1 MPQIAHI
8 ALAVPLDSLFDYR
21 VPHGMRVVE
30 GARVKVPF
38 GPRKLIGIVKSIDS
52 QTAFSDSQLKDI
64 IQVFDDA
71 PIWSETLQKLLSWAS
86 AYYQYPLSGG
96 LIGLLPAH
104 LKKGEKA
111 QRNSLEKYAI
121 TEKGREQSLN
131 ALKRAAK
138 QARALQLLSHNTLS
152 KVELSEQEISP
163 AILKTLLDKKWIEL
177 VTEPASDNQWH
188 QQVSVTEEK
197 PRLNPEQAIAVAA
210 INAQDHFSTYL
221 LEGITGSGKT
231 EVYLNAIESVLQ
243 QGKQALVLVPE
254 ISLTPQ
260 TIARFQKR
268 FNVPMSVIHSGLNDT
283 QRLQVW
289 LNARDNQT
297 ALVLGTR
304 SALFVPFH
312 DLGIIII
319 DEEHDLSYKQQ
330 DGFKYHARDLA
341 VLRANLDN
349 IPVVLGSATP
359 SLESIHNAE
368 SGKYHHLELTQR
380 AGNARQAKAS
390 ALDVKGLYLQAGLS
404 APLIA
409 QMRQHI
415 QQGNQVMLFLNRRGY
430 APSIICHEC
439 GWIAKCPRCD
449 MPYTYHKNINTLS
462 CHHCGSQRFIP
473 KQCESCGSTQLQT
486 AGLGTEQLEEQLAEL
501 FPDVNAV
508 RIDQDSIRK
517 KGELERLLK
526 GIKENEYQILIG
538 TQLLAKGH
546 HFPNVT
552 LVALIDVDSS
562 LFSSDFRAQE
572 RLAQLFI
579 QVSGR
584 AGRASKVGEVLLQ
597 THHPEHPLIQSL
609 LHQGYRS
616 VSRELLQE
624 RQLTQ
629 LPPFSSLA
637 LLRAE
642 ANSSDL
648 VEQFLRQVNDIFRA
662 HPLYSAQTT
671 PVLGPIPAPI
681 SKRSGR
687 YRWQLLLQTPNRTL
701 IKQILTTAKASIQ
714 LLPLAKKIKW
724 SLDIDPQDMS

>member
-1 MPQIAHI
+1 MPQIAHV

-21 VPHGMRVVE
+21 IPDGVRVVE
-30 GARVKVPF
+30 GVRVKVPF
-38 GPRKLIGIVKSIDS
+38 GTRTLIGIVKQIDT
-52 QTAFSDSQLKDI
+52 QTEFSDSQLKDI
-64 IQVFDDA
+64 IQVLDEA
-71 PIWSETLQKLLSWAS
+71 PIWSESLQRLLEWAS
-86 AYYQYPLSGG
+86 SYYQYPLSST

-104 LKKGEKA
+104 LRKGEKA
-111 QRNSLEKYAI
+111 QRNNLEKYAI
-121 TEKGREQSLN
+121 TERGREQPLN
-131 ALKRAAK
+131 TLKRAVK
-138 QARALQLLSHNTLS
+138 QARTLQLLSNAPLS
-152 KVELSEQEISP
+152 KVELGEQEIST
-163 AILKTLLDKKWIEL
+163 ATLKSLLDKEWIEL
-177 VTEPASDNQWH
+177 LVEPASDNRWH
-188 QQVSVTEEK
+188 QQVVITEEK

-210 INAQDHFSTYL
+210 INAQQNFSTYL

-231 EVYLNAIESVLQ
+231 EVYLNVIESVLQ
-243 QGKQALVLVPE
+243 QGRQALVLVPE

-289 LNARDNQT
+289 LDARDNQT

-312 DLGIIII
+312 NLGIIII

-349 IPVVLGSATP
+349 IPIVLGSATP
-359 SLESIHNAE
+359 SIESIHNAE
-368 SGKYHHLELTQR
+368 GGKYHHLELTQR
-380 AGNARQAKAS
+380 AGNAVQAKVS

-462 CHHCGSQRFIP
+462 CHHCGSQSFIP
-473 KQCESCGSTQLQT
+473 KQCNDCGSTQLQT
-486 AGLGTEQLEEQLAEL
+486 AGLGTEQLEEQLAQI
-501 FPDVNAV
+501 FPEVNSV
-508 RIDQDSIRK
+508 RIDQDSIRR
-517 KGELERLLK
+517 KGELERLLT
-526 GIKENEYQILIG
+526 GIKENKYQILIG

-572 RLAQLFI
+572 RLAQLFV

-609 LHQGYRS
+609 LHKGYRS
-616 VSRELLQE
+616 VSRELLYE

-629 LPPFSSLA
+629 LPPFTSLV

-642 ANSSDL
+642 GNSSDM
-648 VEQFLRQVNDIFRA
+648 VEQFLRQVKDVFQV
-662 HPLYSAQTT
+662 HPLYSAQAT

-701 IKQILTTAKASIQ
+701 MKQILTGAKAGIQ
-714 LLPLAKKIKW
+714 LLPLSKKVKW